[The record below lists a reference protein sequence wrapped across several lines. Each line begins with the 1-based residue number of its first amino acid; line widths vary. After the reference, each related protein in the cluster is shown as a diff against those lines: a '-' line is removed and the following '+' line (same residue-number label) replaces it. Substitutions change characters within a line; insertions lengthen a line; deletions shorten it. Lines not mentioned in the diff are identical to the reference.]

1 MCLTLLWPHGISQA
15 RILEWVAISFSRGSS
30 QCRDWT
36 QISCIAG
43 RFFTIWISREAPK
56 GRAGPSRTKP
66 WAGVRSSWGQE
77 SIFLVWALWE
87 TLFGNLSKSYHFL
100 DFSFHFCQIGKFY
113 LSFMRALV
121 TQTVKNTPAEQ
132 EIWVQSLGQ
141 EDPLKKGMATHSSI
155 LAWRMPWTEES
166 AGLLSRGSQ
175 RVGHDWVT
183 NTHPSFLS
191 QWVWEAEERK

>member
-1 MCLTLLWPHGISQA
+1 MKGSLSKISQSPPSLHTNLQHPTGKCSDPRA
-15 RILEWVAISFSRGSS
+15 VFWP
-30 QCRDWT
+30 Q
-36 QISCIAG
+36 
-43 RFFTIWISREAPK
+43 TI
-56 GRAGPSRTKP
+56 P
-66 WAGVRSSWGQE
+66 WAGVRSRWGQE

-87 TLFGNLSKSYHFL
+87 TLFGNSSKSYHFL

-175 RVGHDWVT
+175 RVGHD
-183 NTHPSFLS
+183 
-191 QWVWEAEERK
+191 